1 MQFLITNDS
10 EYKIGLDII
19 LQSPNKDLSLYGN
32 DPALNFKINDDNYFL
47 FGFITG
53 IRQENGKI
61 KKDFE
66 QNSIA
71 GLFEDNDF
79 FNRVEGRFIFLKI
92 SKDFSFK
99 IKSDKQSKLDVFLQE
114 KENKIFI

>member
-10 EYKIGLDII
+10 EYKIDLDII

-71 GLFEDNDF
+71 RLFEDNDF

-99 IKSDKQSKLDVFLQE
+99 IKSDKQSKLD
-114 KENKIFI
+114 IFFTRKRK